1 MIWQSPPYI
10 ILALLSGVMSSCLAL
25 LAWRRRATVGARE
38 FMAMMLAAAVW
49 SLGYAAQLATPDLAW
64 ETLWEKV
71 EFTGIVSVPVAWLV
85 FTLRFS
91 RQTALLA
98 GNRIWAVATIPI
110 VTLLLMW
117 TNELHGFVYEHVWRE
132 ALAPFGAVAVSY
144 GPWFWIH
151 AVYSYALLLVGC
163 AVLFRRMTQTAS
175 PYREQA
181 ALVLASAVIP
191 LGASVM
197 DTAGLALIEF
207 VELTPLAFSVT
218 GLMIG
223 WALFRLRF
231 LDLAPIARDAV
242 MESLTDAVMVLDA
255 DSCLVD
261 ANPAALSMLSLPL
274 GQAMGRP
281 AAEVLGAWP
290 ELVERYA
297 ERNDVHDEIFVGE
310 GSDRRWYDLRIS
322 PLGASSGRAF
332 GRLVVLRDI
341 SEHRQVADRLSAV
354 RDLGQQLVLLGDR
367 AEIARSVVAAA
378 RNVLNIPLCV
388 LLLVDPERRMLVQ
401 WAHTAGPDASP
412 LPPLPLDEGQG
423 ITVAVVNSG
432 KAVYVPDV
440 TVEPRYVAGLMPAR
454 SELCVPLVVG
464 GRVTGALNAESDV
477 LDGFRPADIELLE
490 ALASGAAIALENAR
504 LLEEAEH
511 RAEEFAALYRVSRE
525 LATETGLTPLLHT
538 IVQQAIVLTKAA
550 TGFIYLYDPA
560 RDDLSAEVS
569 QGAGVLIRK
578 RTPMGTGFVGT
589 VAKTRQPLIVA
600 DYATW
605 EGRLPESQH
614 VPIRTVAGVPL
625 VYGGAL
631 IGVLGVR
638 EDAGSTR
645 QFTEN
650 DLRLLTLI
658 AGHAANVV
666 HDSRLFDQVKRR
678 VGHLALINE
687 LGREMMRLKDLGPLL
702 DYAVDVMVERLGYQ
716 SASVFRAA
724 EGGLACVAGRTRGLA
739 GHPVGLLVPSG
750 QGIVGYVAREA
761 RPLLCPD
768 VSRESRYFP
777 CEALSGTKS
786 ELSVPIL
793 SGSQVLGVLDVQSL
807 ELGGLDDADSQVLE
821 ALAAQL
827 STAVENARLFAET
840 GQRLAELEAVNRVS
854 AALRA
859 AQNLEEM
866 LPILLDEMLSTL
878 NTTVG
883 LIALNEAVAGVSRGA
898 VARGW
903 MEGPDRLPRRPDERH
918 LSTLFV
924 KGEACVAREFHGDS
938 RAVGSLWAS
947 APMGWGGVLVPIRT
961 AQTVI
966 GVLAAS
972 VQLPREIQ
980 PGEVRLLGI
989 LAEIAGSAI
998 QRTRLHEQTQLHLQR
1013 LVALHTIDMA
1023 ISASLD
1029 LGVTLNVLL
1038 DQVTTQLRVDAAD
1051 ILVLDPHT
1059 QSLQCAA
1066 SRGAGLSCLAR
1077 RSARAGE
1084 GLAGQ
1089 VILDRQ
1095 VLHISDLGEARPG
1108 DGVLRQGGAMA
1119 AQLADVL
1126 AAGFKSYYAVPVIAK
1141 GQVKGV
1147 LEVFLRSRQDADHS
1161 WLDYLQSLAAQT
1173 AIAID
1178 NATLF
1183 DGLQRSNESLSL
1195 AYDTTLEGWA
1205 RALELRDRETEG
1217 HTERV
1222 ADLTLRLAR
1231 SMGMA
1236 DSDLVHVR
1244 RGALLHDIGKM
1255 AVPDSVLLKPGPLSD
1270 DEWVIMRQ
1278 HPIHAFRLLS
1288 PIAFLKAALDVPY
1301 CHHEKWDGT
1310 GYPRGLKSEQIPL
1323 SARIF
1328 AVVDVW
1334 DALRSDRPYRPA
1346 WSGERA
1352 IAHIREQAGRHFD
1365 PTVAQAFLTLHAEG
1379 AT

>member
-1 MIWQSPPYI
+1 MIWQSPHYMI
-10 ILALLSGVMSSCLAL
+10 FTLLSGAMSSGLAL

-38 FMAMMLAAAVW
+38 FMAMMLAVAVW

-64 ETLWEKV
+64 EVLWEKV
-71 EFTGIVSVPVAWLV
+71 EFAGIVSVPVAWLI

-91 RQTALLA
+91 RHTMWLA
-98 GNRIWAVATIPI
+98 ANRIRSLAVIPA

-117 TNELHGFVYEHVWRE
+117 TNELHGLVYARVWQE
-132 ALAPFGAVAVSY
+132 PLAPFGAVAVTY
-144 GPWFWIH
+144 GPWFWVH
-151 AVYSYALLLVGC
+151 AVYSYSLLLLGC
-163 AVLFRRMTQTAS
+163 VVLFRRMMRTAS

-191 LGASVM
+191 LGANVM
-197 DTAGLALIEF
+197 DTVGLQVVDF
-207 VELTPLAFSVT
+207 VELTPMAFSVT
-218 GLMIG
+218 GLMVG

-231 LDLAPIARDAV
+231 LDLAPIARDAI
-242 MESLTDAVMVLDA
+242 MESLTDAVLVLDA

-261 ANPAALSMLSLPL
+261 ANPAALRIL
-274 GQAMGRP
+274 GVPSRQVIGRP
-281 AAEVLGAWP
+281 VADVLAAWP
-290 ELVERYA
+290 EMVARYVG
-297 ERNDVHDEIFVGE
+297 RNDAHEEISVGE
-310 GSDRRWYDLRIS
+310 GPDQRWYDLRIS
-322 PLGASSGRAF
+322 PLGAASSRAT
-332 GRLVVLRDI
+332 GRLVVLRDV

-354 RDLGQQLVLLGDR
+354 HDLGQQLVLLGDR
-367 AEIARSVVAAA
+367 TEIARSVVAAA
-378 RNVLNIPLCV
+378 RSVLNIPLCV
-388 LLLVDPERRMLVQ
+388 LLLVDPDTRTLVQ
-401 WAHTAGPDASP
+401 WAHTAGPDALP

-423 ITVAVVNSG
+423 ITVAVVNGG

-440 TVEPRYVAGLMPAR
+440 RLEPRYVAGLMAAR
-454 SELCVPLVVG
+454 SELCVPLGVG
-464 GRVTGALNAESDV
+464 GRVIGALNAESDL
-477 LDGFRPADIELLE
+477 LDGFRPADIQLLE
-490 ALASGAAIALENAR
+490 ALASEAAIALENAR
-504 LLEEAEH
+504 LLEEARH
-511 RAEEFAALYRVSRE
+511 RAEEFAALYHVSRE
-525 LATETGLTPLLHT
+525 LATETGLTALLRT
-538 IVQQAIVLTKAA
+538 IVQQATVLTKASM
-550 TGFIYLYDPA
+550 GFIYLYDAA
-560 RDDLSAEVS
+560 RDDLTAEVA
-569 QGAGVLIRK
+569 QGEGVRIRE
-578 RTPMGTGFVGT
+578 RIAMGKGFVGT
-589 VAKTRQPLIVA
+589 VARTRQPLIVS
-600 DYATW
+600 DYAQW
-605 EGRLPESQH
+605 EGRLPEWRR

-625 VYGGAL
+625 VFGGAL

-666 HDSRLFDQVKRR
+666 HDSRLLDQVKRR
-678 VGHLALINE
+678 VDHLALINE
-687 LGREMMRLKDLGPLL
+687 LGREMMRLKDLGSLL
-702 DYAVDVMVERLGYQ
+702 DYAVDGMVVRLGYQ

-739 GHPVGLLVPSG
+739 GHPVGLLVPTG
-750 QGIVGYVAREA
+750 QGIVGYAAREA

-768 VSRESRYFP
+768 VSLEPRYFP

-793 SGSQVLGVLDVQSL
+793 SGSRVLGVLDVQSL
-807 ELGGLDDADSQVLE
+807 ELGGLDEADSQVLQ

-827 STAVENARLFAET
+827 STAIENARLFAET

-859 AQNLEEM
+859 AQNLDEM

-883 LIALNEAVAGVSRGA
+883 LIALNERVAGGSRGA

-903 MEGPDRLPRRPDERH
+903 MEGPDRLPRRPDES
-918 LSTLFV
+918 LLTALFV
-924 KGEACVAREFHGDS
+924 NGEACIAREFHIDP
-938 RAVGSLWAS
+938 RQAGSLWPS
-947 APMGWGGVLVPIRT
+947 APAGWGGVLAPIRT

-972 VQLPREIQ
+972 VNLPREIQ

-1013 LVALHTIDMA
+1013 LMALHTIDMA
-1023 ISASLD
+1023 ISASVD
-1029 LGVTLNVLL
+1029 LGVTLSVLL
-1038 DQVTTQLRVDAAD
+1038 DQVTTQLRVEAAD

-1066 SRGAGLSCLAR
+1066 SRGAGLSGLAR
-1077 RSARAGE
+1077 RSMRVGE

-1089 VILDRQ
+1089 VVLDRR

-1108 DGVLRQGGAMA
+1108 DGALRPGGAMA
-1119 AQLADVL
+1119 AQLADAL
-1126 AAGFKSYYAVPVIAK
+1126 AAGFRSYYAVPVIAK

-1147 LEVFLRSRQDADHS
+1147 LEVFSRSRQPADQS

-1183 DGLQRSNESLSL
+1183 DGLQRSNEDLSL

-1236 DSDLVHVR
+1236 EADLVHVR

-1270 DEWVIMRQ
+1270 EEWVIMRE
-1278 HPIHAFRLLS
+1278 HPAHAFRLLS

-1310 GYPRGLKSEQIPL
+1310 GYPRGLRAEQIPL
-1323 SARIF
+1323 SARVF
-1328 AVVDVW
+1328 AVIDVW

-1346 WSGERA
+1346 WSEERT
-1352 IAHIREQAGRHFD
+1352 IAFIREQAGTHFD
-1365 PTVAQAFLTLHAEG
+1365 PTVARAFLSLQAAG